1 MNIML
6 SFSEKQMSD
15 LCRIASERN
24 LTLESLILSCCLN
37 ESVAPVIAQ
46 STPIDRPSFNPVPQ
60 RGERVS
66 SCGGLFSFTMPV
78 RPQVISHPQETFTN
92 DSPMKA
98 SLSMDD
104 ADENVNEI
112 VTEYESEEEL
122 NDYLSSMDSKF
133 F

>member
-37 ESVAPVIAQ
+37 ESTTPALAQ
-46 STPIDRPSFNPVPQ
+46 PTSVDRPSFSPIPQ

-66 SCGGLFSFTMPV
+66 SVGGLFSFTMPV
-78 RPQVISHPQETFTN
+78 RPPVTSHPQETITN
-92 DSPMKA
+92 DVSVKP
-98 SLSMDD
+98 SLNMDD
-104 ADENVNEI
+104 DENVNEI

-122 NDYLSSMDSKF
+122 NNYLSSMDSKF

>member
-37 ESVAPVIAQ
+37 ESVAPVPAP
-46 STPIDRPSFNPVPQ
+46 STSVDQPIFNPVPQ

-66 SCGGLFSFTMPV
+66 SVGGLFSFKMPV
-78 RPQVISHPQETFTN
+78 RPPVTSHPQETITN
-92 DSPMKA
+92 DVPMKP
-98 SLSMDD
+98 SLNMDD
-104 ADENVNEI
+104 DDENVNEI

-122 NDYLSSMDSKF
+122 NNYLSSLDSKF